1 MSDDIHG
8 RSSASLAVA
17 ALTAAATSIA
27 TAAAVVYV
35 RKHDVHVH
43 RSMSGLTVVKTLSAR
58 QNPTGEPV
66 RVMQMGGVYQSA
78 TYLDPQKINEPVFTY
93 YKAFDNLFAAPAA
106 FCRQAPNIL
115 LLGGGAFSYPKHLL
129 HAHASATI
137 EVVEI
142 DPAVVDMA
150 RKYFY
155 LGELEQ
161 KFAQGDNPRLKITIN
176 DGRTHLQ
183 QTQRGMYDAIINDTF
198 TGKFAAPELVTVEA
212 AMLAKHALSLD
223 GGYLANVV
231 SADGGSNIEF
241 LRDQVATL
249 SEVFEHVYVCLADDE
264 TFGGEDNY
272 IVMASDAELD
282 VDDIPFEKGFLGSV
296 LYD

>member
-1 MSDDIHG
+1 MSNDTHE
-8 RSSASLAVA
+8 RVSAPLAVA
-17 ALTAAATSIA
+17 AVAAAVTSVA
-27 TAAAVVYV
+27 TAAAVSYV
-35 RKHDVHVH
+35 RKHDVHIH
-43 RSMSGLTVVKTLSAR
+43 RSMSGLAIVKTLSAR

-78 TYLDPQKINEPVFTY
+78 TYLDPQKVNEPVFTY

-129 HAHASATI
+129 HAHNAATI

-155 LGELEQ
+155 LSDLEQ
-161 KFAQGDNPRLKITIN
+161 AFSQGENPRLKITIN
-176 DGRTHLQ
+176 DGRSHLEQ
-183 QTQRGMYDAIINDTF
+183 AQRGMYDAIINDTF

-212 AMLAKHALSLD
+212 AMLAKRALSLD
-223 GGYLANVV
+223 GVYLANVV

-272 IVMASDAELD
+272 IVLASDAVLD
-282 VDDIPFEKGFLGSV
+282 VDAIPFEKGFLGSV